1 MVGGEVSLFISM
13 IKSLQLTDCIFT
25 SEQFTSKLKTI
36 FYLYQQT
43 GSYKIILR
51 EAVVCQ

>member
-13 IKSLQLTDCIFT
+13 IKSLQLSDGIFT

-36 FYLYQQT
+36 FYVYQQR
-43 GSYKIILR
+43 GFYKIILR
-51 EAVVCQ
+51 GAVVCQ